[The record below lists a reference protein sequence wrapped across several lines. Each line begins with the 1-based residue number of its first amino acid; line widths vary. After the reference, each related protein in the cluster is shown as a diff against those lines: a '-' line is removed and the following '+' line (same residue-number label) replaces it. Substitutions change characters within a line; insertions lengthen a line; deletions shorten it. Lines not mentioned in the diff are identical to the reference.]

1 MKRQIFT
8 SNDNLAPRYYGRPLS
23 LVVLAL
29 GLIGGNVN
37 AQLAA
42 VPCGTSVLDFGE
54 GPPDSATLPPNMGES
69 SPTNVAVALR
79 GVSPSKVGW
88 YSQARDHTTENT
100 TGTGY
105 FLAIDSY
112 NLLPAGSVIY
122 QLPIT
127 GLTAGETY
135 AISMW
140 VTSIFDQ
147 NAPEIRVQ
155 VLDGAS
161 EVAGTSPVLTTV
173 TDNAATHLPWQQ
185 VSWTITA
192 PAGSLMLQVMEPNG
206 HPAAWG
212 YDLGID
218 DIKISQTCTPPPST
232 LAPVPV
238 DAPLALG
245 GLSGALLGI
254 GLLRQRRRKRKQS

>member
-1 MKRQIFT
+1 MRLKRLSVYPLRFHLKLQLFTCPNPTLNKVMKRQIFT
-8 SNDNLAPRYYGRPLS
+8 SNDNLALRHCGRPLS

-112 NLLPAGSVIY
+112 NLLLQAQSY
-122 QLPIT
+122 
-127 GLTAGETY
+127 
-135 AISMW
+135 
-140 VTSIFDQ
+140 TSC
-147 NAPEIRVQ
+147 R
-155 VLDGAS
+155 
-161 EVAGTSPVLTTV
+161 
-173 TDNAATHLPWQQ
+173 
-185 VSWTITA
+185 
-192 PAGSLMLQVMEPNG
+192 
-206 HPAAWG
+206 
-212 YDLGID
+212 
-218 DIKISQTCTPPPST
+218 
-232 LAPVPV
+232 
-238 DAPLALG
+238 
-245 GLSGALLGI
+245 
-254 GLLRQRRRKRKQS
+254 